1 MSDRRYRWLGWGI
14 LASLALYG
22 ASRGPLV
29 AEMLWSC
36 HVATALVGLGLITGS
51 RRLVA
56 AGFLFHAA
64 LGFPGFLLLVVA
76 TKWFAAASAWVHV
89 LPLAAGWA
97 YLKGREL
104 ERATIVHSWLI
115 LPVMLPLS
123 YWLTPAT
130 LNVNLSHGPWGP
142 VAAYFPSRWVF
153 YIGLGTVNL
162 AALALM
168 RAILNRVM
176 GHSESNL
183 SEP

>member
-1 MSDRRYRWLGWGI
+1 MTREHYRWLGWGI

-22 ASRGPLV
+22 ASRGPLLP
-29 AEMLWSC
+29 EMLWSC
-36 HVATALVGLGLITGS
+36 HAATALVGLGLVMGS

-76 TKWFAAASAWVHV
+76 KQWFSAASAWVHV

-104 ERATIVHSWLI
+104 PRATVVHSWLI
-115 LPVMLPLS
+115 VPVMLPIS
-123 YWLTPAT
+123 YWLTPAA
-130 LNVNLSHGPWGP
+130 LNVNFSHGVWGP
-142 VAAYFPSRWVF
+142 VALYFPSRWVF

-162 AALALM
+162 AALVLM
-168 RAILNRVM
+168 RSILNRLWGRM
-176 GHSESNL
+176 ESKP
-183 SEP
+183 S